1 MKYIYFIQLLFL
13 TYQFHS
19 FLKAVR
25 QESEE
30 HIYDSNGI
38 IKRCNKIKNLEKRK
52 DAIDFFAKN
61 DFS

>member
-1 MKYIYFIQLLFL
+1 MF
-13 TYQFHS
+13 TYHLITNPFHS

-25 QESEE
+25 QEPEE
-30 HIYDSNGI
+30 HIYDRDGI